1 MGSVDGM
8 KAFVETE
15 EFRALNVGFA
25 LDEGGAT
32 ASEIFNVYY
41 AERSVWRVHFECYGT
56 SGHGSLLHKDTAAE
70 KVRYMMDRLLDYRQ
84 TQVEILE
91 KNPELSIGDV
101 TSVNMTKINGGV
113 QTNVVPPMMTI
124 VFDIRLAVDVNHEKF
139 EKMVGARFLLFS
151 RSRYDLFVCSNNNI
165 NLILVASLV

>member
-1 MGSVDGM
+1 MNEKFIIFNIYLNADEEMGSADGM

-25 LDEGGAT
+25 LDEGSAT
-32 ASEIFNVYY
+32 ESETFSVFY

-84 TQVEILE
+84 TQMDILE
-91 KNPELSIGDV
+91 NNPELVTGDV
-101 TSVNMTKINGGV
+101 TTVNMTRISGGV
-113 QTNVVPPMMTI
+113 QTNVVPPMMAI
-124 VFDIRLAVDVNHEKF
+124 VFDMRLAVDVNHEEF
-139 EKMVGARFLLFS
+139 ENMV
-151 RSRYDLFVCSNNNI
+151 YI
-165 NLILVASLV
+165 